1 MAAKIGRQQKDFAQI
16 LQLVMW
22 IRTILFAVGAHKPAS
37 SFIHAIV
44 RMDTFKG
51 KKSIGI
57 LLYRIPA
64 EVSQKKELQEEE
76 FWPLVFPST
85 VQKLQD
91 QNCGFD

>member
-1 MAAKIGRQQKDFAQI
+1 
-16 LQLVMW
+16 
-22 IRTILFAVGAHKPAS
+22 
-37 SFIHAIV
+37 
-44 RMDTFKG
+44 MDTFKG

-64 EVSQKKELQEEE
+64 DVTQKELQEEE
-76 FWPLVFPST
+76 FWPHVFPST